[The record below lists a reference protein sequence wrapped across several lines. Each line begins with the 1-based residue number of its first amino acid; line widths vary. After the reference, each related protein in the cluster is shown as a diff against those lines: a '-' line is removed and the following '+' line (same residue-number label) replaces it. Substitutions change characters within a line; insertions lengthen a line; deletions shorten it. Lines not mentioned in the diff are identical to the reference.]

1 MKKKFL
7 SGLVSLLAL
16 ATMASCGGGESS
28 VTSSTTT
35 TSSSVAET
43 SSVASSDAGTSSAS
57 DAITAVS
64 ITNKDALKAEWHAGD
79 QTRKIE
85 LSVTPTSNI
94 TALINQGKLTVTSSD
109 ATVVS
114 ASGLT
119 LSAVGA
125 GTATITVAAGTITD
139 TVEITVAGT
148 LTAIE
153 KYQTVHAG
161 TEEDP
166 LDNEDAVKVAKAVG
180 SDSSKATDKYFVQGV
195 VKSFRDAPSSYGNV
209 SFYFTAAEGKTEQFL
224 AYRVK
229 KGEAGA
235 DVTAD
240 DIWVGGTATVYCNFY
255 AYKGNTYENST
266 GYLVSCTGDKPT
278 IETHEVTASG
288 AVAAC
293 KALDE
298 NSSSTDIYVVTGYVA
313 NNDGS
318 SLYLV
323 DNDLTETQTVDPA
336 TMFQVYNFKTVL
348 TDAAEQAKCTVGAK
362 VKVTCTIKYYKSS
375 TSTSFA
381 YETSTISEIVVLEAG
396 ETEKAATE
404 ATVAEAL
411 TACNA
416 LADNGKSTD
425 KYAVTGY
432 IIEVTTA
439 YSTKFKNISL
449 TIADSVTETDATK
462 MLSIYRGELADGVE
476 ADKLVAGAQIKVTGI
491 LNKYVKNDTTS
502 LQMAAGGEIALLKE
516 KEVVAPTAIAL
527 PETATTRMGETL
539 TLTLTLTPSNATLT
553 GDVTWDS
560 SEKGVATVTN
570 GVVTPVSA
578 GTTVITATYG
588 DFTATCTVT
597 VAAALNYG
605 TLEAPLSIADA
616 LTLAADVTANTND
629 FTPNEVYVKG
639 DVKTAEG
646 FFINGDY
653 FGKYNVSDGT
663 NNLYVVNSKP
673 VADVKGK
680 VFGNDEV
687 VVKGYIQKTAD
698 SYQFIKKDNNTYPSI
713 EKITKTG
720 TSAITVGDHENATV
734 TVTDGLTSGL
744 NGSTFTFSVAA
755 TEGYTVS
762 KVTVSNGVTTD
773 TVTADAGT
781 GLYSGVVKGDMVI
794 TVTTEASTPIDT
806 NTVTHEVTVDDFPS
820 YFTGTATDTA
830 VQTFTANGIDYGA
843 CGFKTKSSATATS
856 GYAYI
861 MLMGGTIYNTSVLEN
876 YYVSNVTLTFTSGTG
891 TSGSILTTFGTS
903 TLSSRVTAGTGVT
916 PTKGGTYSVDNTDST
931 KQYFNISNLKDKN
944 TQIESISITW
954 SKVVLS

>member
-7 SGLVSLLAL
+7 SGLVGLLAL
-16 ATMASCGGGESS
+16 ATMASCGE
-28 VTSSTTT
+28 T
-35 TSSSVAET
+35 TSSSLPASSVST
-43 SSVASSDAGTSSAS
+43 SSVADSTSVADTSSS
-57 DAITAVS
+57 VNDGITAVS

-79 QTRKIE
+79 ATRKIE

-94 TALINQGKLTVTSSD
+94 TALINQGKLTVTSS
-109 ATVVS
+109 AETVVS

-125 GTATITVAAGTITD
+125 GTATITVAAGSITD
-139 TVEITVAGT
+139 TVEITVAAT
-148 LTAIE
+148 LTAKE

-180 SDSSKATDKYFVQGV
+180 EDSANATDKYFVKGV

-209 SFYFTAAEGKTEQFL
+209 SFYFAAAEGKTEQFL

-432 IIEVTTA
+432 IIEVTEA

-462 MLSIYRGELADGVE
+462 MLSIYRGELADGVDV
-476 ADKLVAGAQIKVTGI
+476 DKLVAGAQIKVTGI

-527 PETATTRMGETL
+527 PETASVNMGETL
-539 TLTLTLTPSNATLT
+539 TLDLTLTPTNATLT
-553 GDVTWDS
+553 GDVAWTS
-560 SEKGVATVTN
+560 SQEGVATVTK

-588 DFTATCTVT
+588 DLTATCTVT

-605 TLEAPLSIADA
+605 TEAAPLSVTELNTLGATIVPNNKDWSSKVVYVSAKITSVPSYDEKHKSYTFNFADPADA
-616 LTLAADVTANTND
+616 TKKGIFYSGALDTDVTKIAQND
-629 FTPNEVYVKG
+629 TVVLAGYLENY
-639 DVKTAEG
+639 
-646 FFINGDY
+646 NGDMEIAY
-653 FGKYNVSDGT
+653 YGSATDDFKT
-663 NNLYVVNSKP
+663 P
-673 VADVKGK
+673 K
-680 VFGNDEV
+680 VLSR
-687 VVKGYIQKTAD
+687 TA
-698 SYQFIKKDNNTYPSI
+698 
-713 EKITKTG
+713 G
-720 TSAITVGDHENATV
+720 TSAITVDATSSANV
-734 TVTDGLTSGL
+734 TVSEVAATAANDTTVSFTAVAKEGYTLNKVLVNNKEITAAEGTYSFVVEGDTTISFETTSASATETHL
-744 NGSTFTFSVAA
+744 ASYNFASNGSTSKLDAAGIKTLFETCADTTTEGLTNIVTNISSQSNVYAGYDEANAAKGMKFGTTKAVGKFTVTTSVA
-755 TEGYTVS
+755 VS
-762 KVTVSNGVTTD
+762 KVV
-773 TVTADAGT
+773 VTAVGW
-781 GLYSGVVKGDMVI
+781 
-794 TVTTEASTPIDT
+794 
-806 NTVTHEVTVDDFPS
+806 
-820 YFTGTATDTA
+820 TATDTLS
-830 VQTFTANGIDYGA
+830 VGGKEQTPGTESVELTYNLDEA
-843 CGFKTKSSATATS
+843 ATS
-856 GYAYI
+856 IEFIFNKRGYI
-861 MLMGGTIYNTSVLEN
+861 TSIDFF
-876 YYVSNVTLTFTSGTG
+876 S
-891 TSGSILTTFGTS
+891 
-903 TLSSRVTAGTGVT
+903 VTAA
-916 PTKGGTYSVDNTDST
+916 
-931 KQYFNISNLKDKN
+931 
-944 TQIESISITW
+944 
-954 SKVVLS
+954 

>member
-7 SGLVSLLAL
+7 SGLVGLLAL
-16 ATMASCGGGESS
+16 ATMASCGENTSS
-28 VTSSTTT
+28 VAP
-35 TSSSVAET
+35 TSSSVST
-43 SSVASSDAGTSSAS
+43 SSVADSSSVADTSSS
-57 DAITAVS
+57 VNDGITAVS

-79 QTRKIE
+79 ATRKIE

-94 TALINQGKLTVTSSD
+94 TALINQGKLTVTSS
-109 ATVVS
+109 AETVVS

-125 GTATITVAAGTITD
+125 GTATITVAAGSITD
-139 TVEITVAGT
+139 TVEITVAAT
-148 LTAIE
+148 LTAKE

-180 SDSSKATDKYFVQGV
+180 EDSANATDKYFVRGV

-209 SFYFTAAEGKTEQFL
+209 SFYFAAAESKTEQFL

-240 DIWVGGTATVYCNFY
+240 DIWVGGTATIYCNFY
-255 AYKGNTYENST
+255 AYQGNTYENST
-266 GYLVSCTGDKPT
+266 GYLVSCTGDKPI

-323 DNDLTETQTVDPA
+323 DNDLTEAQTIDPA
-336 TMFQVYNFKTVL
+336 TMFQVFNFKTVL

-375 TSTSFA
+375 KSASFA

-411 TACNA
+411 TVCNA

-432 IIEVTTA
+432 ITEVTYA
-439 YSTKFKNISL
+439 YSTQSKSISL
-449 TIADSVTETDATK
+449 NIADSVTETDATK
-462 MLSIYRGELADGVE
+462 MLSIYKGVLADGVD
-476 ADKLVAGAQIKVTGI
+476 ADKLVAGAQIKVTGY
-491 LNKYVKNDTTS
+491 LSKYVNNGKTS

-539 TLTLTLTPSNATLT
+539 TLTLTLTPVNATLT
-553 GDVTWDS
+553 GDVTWNS
-560 SEKGVATVTN
+560 SEKGVATVAK

-588 DFTATCTVT
+588 ELTATCTVT

-639 DVKTAEG
+639 DIKTAEG
-646 FFINGDY
+646 FFINNDY

-698 SYQFIKKDNNTYPSI
+698 SYQFIKKDSNTYPSI

-794 TVTTEASTPIDT
+794 TVTTEAST
-806 NTVTHEVTVDDFPS
+806 TVAPTGIITYDIADAAKNDGNSYATHTYVIEGV
-820 YFTGTATDTA
+820 
-830 VQTFTANGIDYGA
+830 TFTTSASAYNGRSNWSIAKGCVLGKGDTTLDITASFPFTKVEITGANW
-843 CGFKTKSSATATS
+843 
-856 GYAYI
+856 
-861 MLMGGTIYNTSVLEN
+861 
-876 YYVSNVTLTFTSGTG
+876 
-891 TSGSILTTFGTS
+891 
-903 TLSSRVTAGTGVT
+903 
-916 PTKGGTYSVDNTDST
+916 NTDSST
-931 KQYFNISNLKDKN
+931 VQLQYFDSETSEFKDDSGANSKFVKN
-944 TQIESISITW
+944 GADEEVT
-954 SKVVLS
+954 LSTSDTFSVTKARINHTGANSRFAVFTIKLTY

>member
-209 SFYFTAAEGKTEQFL
+209 SFYLTPAAGKTEQFL

-235 DVTAD
+235 DVTND

-255 AYKGNTYENST
+255 AYNGNVYENST
-266 GYLVSCTGDKPT
+266 GYLVSCTGEKVVV
-278 IETHEVTASG
+278 ETHEVNVAG
-288 AVAAC
+288 AIAAC

-298 NSSSTDIYVVTGYVA
+298 NTSSTDIYVITGYVA
-313 NNDGS
+313 NNDGT

-323 DNDLTETQTVDPA
+323 DTDVTESQTIDPA
-336 TMFQVYNFKTVL
+336 TMFQVYSFKKTL
-348 TDAAEQAKCTVGAK
+348 TDAAEQAKCTPGAK
-362 VKVTCTIKYYKSS
+362 VKVTCTIKYYKST
-375 TSTSFA
+375 TSTNYA
-381 YETSTISEIVVLEAG
+381 YETSTISTIVVLEAG

-416 LADNGKSTD
+416 LEDGGKSTD

-432 IIEVTTA
+432 IVEITEAYTTK
-439 YSTKFKNISL
+439 YGNMSL
-449 TIADSVTETDATK
+449 KIADAAGETDTTK
-462 MLSIYRGELADGVE
+462 ILSIYRGEPADGV
-476 ADKLVAGAQIKVTGI
+476 DVTKLEVGAQIKVTGI
-491 LNKYVKNDTTS
+491 LNKYVKDGSTS
-502 LQMAAGGEIALLKE
+502 LQMAAGGSITLVKE
-516 KEVVAPTAIAL
+516 KEIVAATAISL
-527 PETATTRMGETL
+527 PETATIPLGETL
-539 TLTLTLTPSNATLT
+539 KLDITTTPANATL
-553 GDVTWDS
+553 DSVTWVS
-560 SEKGVATVTN
+560 SVTTVATVAD

-578 GTTVITATYG
+578 GTTVITATAG
-588 DFTATCTVT
+588 TLTASCTVT
-597 VAAALNYG
+597 VEAALDYG
-605 TLEAPLSIADA
+605 TEADPLSVTELNTLGATIVPEANNWSTKVVYVSAKISSVPTYNSSYKSYTFNFVDPADS
-616 LTLAADVTANTND
+616 TKTGTFYSGDFDTDVTKIAQND
-629 FTPNEVYVKG
+629 TVVLAGYLKNQ
-639 DVKTAEG
+639 
-646 FFINGDY
+646 NGT
-653 FGKYNVSDGT
+653 FQISF
-663 NNLYVVNSKP
+663 NSKATDDFKTP
-673 VADVKGK
+673 K
-680 VFGNDEV
+680 VLSR
-687 VVKGYIQKTAD
+687 IA
-698 SYQFIKKDNNTYPSI
+698 
-713 EKITKTG
+713 G
-720 TSAITVGDHENATV
+720 TSAITVDATSSANV
-734 TVTDGLTSGL
+734 TVSEVAATAANDTTVSFTAVAKEGYTLNKVLVNNKEITAAEGIYSFVVEGDTTISFETTSASVTETHL
-744 NGSTFTFSVAA
+744 ASYNFASNGSTSKLDAAGIKTLFETCADTTTEGLTNIVTNISSQSNVYAGYDGNEAKGMKFGTSSAVGKFTVTTSVA
-755 TEGYTVS
+755 VS
-762 KVTVSNGVTTD
+762 KVV
-773 TVTADAGT
+773 VTAVGW
-781 GLYSGVVKGDMVI
+781 K
-794 TVTTEASTPIDT
+794 
-806 NTVTHEVTVDDFPS
+806 
-820 YFTGTATDTA
+820 ATDKLS
-830 VQTFTANGIDYGA
+830 VGGKEQTPGTESVELTYNLDEA
-843 CGFKTKSSATATS
+843 ATS
-856 GYAYI
+856 IEFIFNKRGYI
-861 MLMGGTIYNTSVLEN
+861 TSIDFF
-876 YYVSNVTLTFTSGTG
+876 S
-891 TSGSILTTFGTS
+891 
-903 TLSSRVTAGTGVT
+903 VTAA
-916 PTKGGTYSVDNTDST
+916 
-931 KQYFNISNLKDKN
+931 
-944 TQIESISITW
+944 
-954 SKVVLS
+954 

>member
-7 SGLVSLLAL
+7 SGLVGLLAL
-16 ATMASCGGGESS
+16 ATMASCGE
-28 VTSSTTT
+28 T
-35 TSSSVAET
+35 TSSSVPTSSVST
-43 SSVASSDAGTSSAS
+43 SSVADSSSVADTSSS
-57 DAITAVS
+57 VNDGITAVS

-79 QTRKIE
+79 ATRKIE

-94 TALINQGKLTVTSSD
+94 TALINQGKLTVTSS
-109 ATVVS
+109 AETVVS

-125 GTATITVAAGTITD
+125 GTATITVAAGSITD
-139 TVEITVAGT
+139 TVEITVAAT
-148 LTAIE
+148 LTAKE

-180 SDSSKATDKYFVQGV
+180 EDSANATDKYFVKGV

-209 SFYFTAAEGKTEQFL
+209 SFYFAAAEGKTEQFL

-439 YSTKFKNISL
+439 YSTQYKNISL

-462 MLSIYRGELADGVE
+462 MLSIYRGELADGVD

-527 PETATTRMGETL
+527 PETASVNMGETL
-539 TLTLTLTPSNATLT
+539 TLDLTLTPTNATLT
-553 GDVTWDS
+553 GDVAWTS
-560 SEKGVATVTN
+560 SQEGVATVTK

-588 DFTATCTVT
+588 DLTATCTVT

-605 TLEAPLSIADA
+605 TEEAPLSVTELNTLGATIVPNNKDWSSKVVYVSAKITSVPSYNDSHKSYTFNFADPADSTKKGIFYSGA
-616 LTLAADVTANTND
+616 LDTDVTKIAQND
-629 FTPNEVYVKG
+629 TVVLAGYLENF
-639 DVKTAEG
+639 
-646 FFINGDY
+646 NGDMEIAY
-653 FGKYNVSDGT
+653 YSTATDDFKT
-663 NNLYVVNSKP
+663 P
-673 VADVKGK
+673 K
-680 VFGNDEV
+680 VLSR
-687 VVKGYIQKTAD
+687 TA
-698 SYQFIKKDNNTYPSI
+698 
-713 EKITKTG
+713 G
-720 TSAITVGDHENATV
+720 TSAITVDATSSANV
-734 TVTDGLTSGL
+734 TVSEI
-744 NGSTFTFSVAA
+744 AA
-755 TEGYTVS
+755 TAANDTTVSFTAVAKEGYTLNKVLVNNKEITAAEGTYSFVVEGDTTISFDVKSSSGPVS
-762 KVTVSNGVTTD
+762 GAEETVTLSYSGSTTNMDGTNQAALLGLDNTVFTAVGSKINNGSNNVGLNKDGTIRFYVTNSKPTCKLDLSVASGYEIVSVSPEVTSGTLDVVVNDEKVTGED
-773 TVTADAGT
+773 
-781 GLYSGVVKGDMVI
+781 GLYSI
-794 TVTTEASTPIDT
+794 NAESVTFS
-806 NTVTHEVTVDDFPS
+806 
-820 YFTGTATDTA
+820 
-830 VQTFTANGIDYGA
+830 
-843 CGFKTKSSATATS
+843 
-856 GYAYI
+856 
-861 MLMGGTIYNTSVLEN
+861 
-876 YYVSNVTLTFTSGTG
+876 TSGTAQAK
-891 TSGSILTTFGTS
+891 
-903 TLSSRVTAGTGVT
+903 V
-916 PTKGGTYSVDNTDST
+916 K
-931 KQYFNISNLKDKN
+931 
-944 TQIESISITW
+944 SISITY
-954 SKVVLS
+954 KVL